1 MARGEKQE
9 KRESKKKRE
18 KGIIYARTLDIY
30 REAALTTR
38 SHSLSANHSAAAA
51 TTLARSRP
59 VNLDPGN
66 MAPSWLSGL
75 AADAGAA
82 GAFSGRTTAPCSMT
96 TTAAP
101 AGARRDTCQLR
112 EMEKKRAEG
121 RCKRIHTL
129 PC

>member
-66 MAPSWLSGL
+66 VAPRGFQGS
-75 AADAGAA
+75 
-82 GAFSGRTTAPCSMT
+82 RQM
-96 TTAAP
+96 
-101 AGARRDTCQLR
+101 RELR
-112 EMEKKRAEG
+112 EHFRAEPP
-121 RCKRIHTL
+121 RRVR
-129 PC
+129 